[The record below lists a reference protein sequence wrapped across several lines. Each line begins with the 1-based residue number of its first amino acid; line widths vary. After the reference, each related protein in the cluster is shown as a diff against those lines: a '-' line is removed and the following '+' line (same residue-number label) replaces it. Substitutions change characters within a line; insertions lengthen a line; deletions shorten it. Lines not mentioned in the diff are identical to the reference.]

1 MPTYEYKC
9 NVCGYQFEEF
19 QSINAEPIRQCPQCK
34 GSVKRLIGAG
44 NGFLFRGN
52 GFYIT
57 DYRSD
62 SYKQAQK
69 QDSERPADSGSS
81 KSTTVTS
88 KKPEPSKS
96 LA

>member
-9 NVCGYQFEEF
+9 NTCGYQFEEF
-19 QSINAEPIRQCPQCK
+19 QSIKAEPIRECPQCK
-34 GSVKRLIGAG
+34 GSVKRLIGVG

-62 SYKQAQK
+62 NYKKAQQ
-69 QDSERPADSGSS
+69 QDADSASESRSS
-81 KSTTVTS
+81 KSS
-88 KKPEPSKS
+88 SLSSKPEPSKS

>member
-9 NVCGYQFEEF
+9 DHCGYQFEEF
-19 QSINAEPIRQCPQCK
+19 QSINAEPIRQCPQCH
-34 GSVKRLIGAG
+34 GAVKRLIGGG

-57 DYRSD
+57 DYRSET
-62 SYKQAQK
+62 YKQAQK
-69 QDSERPADSGSS
+69 RESNQTSEAANG
-81 KSTTVTS
+81 KSPSTAT
-88 KKPEPSKS
+88 KPEPSKS